1 MNITRIMGLCL
12 IFSLASPGSIHAQ
25 ENKSKKAKIGSFLRK
40 VGEQTTGINMSNE
53 FFIVNPAKSDVD
65 IQLVGCYGNSGTRT
79 ATLIFTAKALHQ
91 EYPNAVFGGSTK
103 AYDAKGKLY
112 DKCQKAGYNI
122 TLPSGIAV
130 PYGIEGIK
138 NVSPELKQF
147 EIIRL
152 SWYLDS
158 ENHFIKDNPLEFRN
172 VPIQWDVDPEE

>member
-1 MNITRIMGLCL
+1 M
-12 IFSLASPGSIHAQ
+12 P
-25 ENKSKKAKIGSFLRK
+25 
-40 VGEQTTGINMSNE
+40 
-53 FFIVNPAKSDVD
+53 
-65 IQLVGCYGNSGTRT
+65 
-79 ATLIFTAKALHQ
+79 
-91 EYPNAVFGGSTK
+91 
-103 AYDAKGKLY
+103 
-112 DKCQKAGYNI
+112 KAGYNI

-130 PYGIEGIK
+130 RYGIEGIK